1 MVVNNVSRGGK
12 NRGVSSNKHFNG
24 ECNYCGRF
32 GHMKRDCFQLQRAY
46 GNQQNGSSK
55 GTQVQFNNA

>member
-32 GHMKRDCFQLQRAY
+32 GHMKRDCF
-46 GNQQNGSSK
+46 
-55 GTQVQFNNA
+55 